1 MKGAI
6 RNRKL
11 NITLGGLTAIIAATL
26 LYLGASLPLTRAHI
40 VPPEEL
46 HPVVEAYRRLTFL
59 LNLNPVLWEKVK
71 GDFDT
76 LVRYSRP
83 LDTNAS
89 SRAEKELDAAL
100 SGLGLAMVNDAEPPA
115 EPARAREEARRR
127 VFELATRTL
136 ARLIV
141 IQLEQASKVAR
152 DRRVASQ
159 HLSEARQLLAAF
171 EKTLYYSDPEGFR
184 RLGQSWLAM
193 SGALGSGGIL
203 RVGAIQ
209 EDPSTFSREAEN
221 ITAYLIENYADTFRA
236 PPGRVLAPLPQSSP
250 TFRPNARLPQ
260 LLPPRANINKQNP
273 RPRQILNMAARGVDE
288 RETFL
293 IALGDMAFDS
303 SFVFGEPARS
313 LGITCNTCHNKGV
326 TNPEFFIPGL
336 SHHPGSVDVSNSFF
350 DAHANNGVFDPL
362 DIPDLRGIRFTAP
375 YGRNGRF
382 ASLRE
387 FVRNVLVNE
396 FNGPEPDPD
405 LLDSLVAY
413 MLEFD
418 YLPNPY
424 LNSDGSLNPTAS
436 EAAQGGEE
444 IFHRTF
450 PSMKN
455 RSCAS
460 CHVSGTFFL
469 DRQRHDVGTVP
480 PAEAYGKDGALDTPT
495 LLGIRFTAP
504 YFHDGSRPTLESVVN
519 YFDDYYGLGLT
530 RQERGD
536 LTAYLETVGDG
547 VRPFEEGES
556 IVAPE
561 LEEFEIF
568 LSTYETLVARRKPH
582 LIQVLLQTLAFEV
595 RAHKWDLKD
604 PALEPVMEEMAQ
616 ALDVGYAALEAGEM
630 GRVEQAVAKY
640 RTLYRRHKEELQ

>member
-1 MKGAI
+1 MSNVTPI
-6 RNRKL
+6 KL
-11 NITLGGLTAIIAATL
+11 KAAVLATGMTGIVLLLLGTSSI
-26 LYLGASLPLTRAHI
+26 PVRAHI

-83 LDTNAS
+83 LDANAS

-100 SGLGLAMVNDAEPPA
+100 SGLGLAMVNNAEPPA

-127 VFELATRTL
+127 VFELATRTV

-171 EKTLYYSDPEGFR
+171 EKTLYHSDPEGFR

-221 ITAYLIENYADTFRA
+221 VTAYLIENYGDTFRA

-260 LLPPRANINKQNP
+260 LLPPGANINKQNP

-303 SFVFGEPARS
+303 SYVFGEPARS

-326 TNPEFFIPGL
+326 TNPKFFIPGL
-336 SHHPGSVDVSNSFF
+336 SHHLGSVDVSNSFF

-396 FNGPEPDPD
+396 FSGPEPDPD
-405 LLDSLVAY
+405 LVDGIVAY
-413 MLEFD
+413 LNEID
-418 YLPNPY
+418 YLPNSY
-424 LNSDGSLNPTAS
+424 LESDGSLNPTAS
-436 EAAQGGEE
+436 EAAQRGEE

-460 CHVSGTFFL
+460 CHVPGTFFL

-480 PAEAYGKDGALDTPT
+480 
-495 LLGIRFTAP
+495 
-504 YFHDGSRPTLESVVN
+504 
-519 YFDDYYGLGLT
+519 
-530 RQERGD
+530 
-536 LTAYLETVGDG
+536 
-547 VRPFEEGES
+547 
-556 IVAPE
+556 
-561 LEEFEIF
+561 
-568 LSTYETLVARRKPH
+568 RRKPTARTARWIRRRFWASASP
-582 LIQVLLQTLAFEV
+582 LPISTT
-595 RAHKWDLKD
+595 
-604 PALEPVMEEMAQ
+604 
-616 ALDVGYAALEAGEM
+616 AA
-630 GRVEQAVAKY
+630 GRHSKAW
-640 RTLYRRHKEELQ
+640 

>member
-1 MKGAI
+1 M
-6 RNRKL
+6 
-11 NITLGGLTAIIAATL
+11 
-26 LYLGASLPLTRAHI
+26 
-40 VPPEEL
+40 
-46 HPVVEAYRRLTFL
+46 VEAYRRMTFL

-71 GDFDT
+71 EDFDT
-76 LVRYSRP
+76 LVRYTRP
-83 LDTNAS
+83 LDGGAAS
-89 SRAEKELDAAL
+89 RGEKELDAAL
-100 SGLGLAMVNDAEPPA
+100 SGLGLAPHAEPPG
-115 EPARAREEARRR
+115 EPALARDEARRR
-127 VFELATRTL
+127 VFELATRSV

-141 IQLEQASKVAR
+141 IQLERASAVAR
-152 DRRVASQ
+152 ERRAASQ

-209 EDPSTFSREAEN
+209 EDPSTFAREAESVS
-221 ITAYLIENYADTFRA
+221 AYLDQNYGATFRA
-236 PPGRVLAPLPQSSP
+236 PRGHRLAPLPQSSP

-260 LLPPRANINKQNP
+260 VLPPGANINKQNP
-273 RPRQILNMAARGVDE
+273 RPRQILNLVARGVDE
-288 RETFL
+288 RETYL
-293 IALGDMAFDS
+293 VALGDMAFDS
-303 SFVFGEPARS
+303 SYVFGEPARS
-313 LGITCNTCHNKGV
+313 MGLSCNTCHNKGV
-326 TNPEFFIPGL
+326 TNPGFFIPGL
-336 SHHPGSVDVSNSFF
+336 SAVPGTVDVSNRFF
-350 DAHANNGVFDPL
+350 AGHANNGVFDPI
-362 DIPDLRGIRFTAP
+362 DIPDMRGIRFTAP

-382 ASLRE
+382 ASLGE
-387 FVRNVLVNE
+387 FVRNVIVNE
-396 FNGPEPDPD
+396 FSGPEPDPD
-405 LLDSLVAY
+405 LIDGIVAY
-413 MLEFD
+413 LNEID
-418 YLPNPY
+418 YLPNSY
-424 LNSDGSLNPTAS
+424 LESDGSLDPTAS
-436 EAAQGGEE
+436 EAAQRGEE

-460 CHVSGTFFL
+460 CHVPGTVFL
-469 DRQRHDVGTVP
+469 DRQRHDVGTVR
-480 PAEAYGKDGALDTPT
+480 PAETYGKDGALDTPT

-519 YFDDYYGLGLT
+519 YFDEYYQLDLT
-530 RQERGD
+530 RPERGD
-536 LTAYLETVGDG
+536 LIAYLETVGDG
-547 VRPFEEGES
+547 VQPFEEGES

-582 LIQVLLQTLAFEV
+582 LIQVLLQSVAFEV

-604 PALEPVMEEMAQ
+604 PRLEPVMEELAQ

-630 GRVEQAVAKY
+630 ARVDEAVAKY